1 MARLLPLF
9 MSSDVNRDELQLYSH
24 FAAGGETM
32 ELMGKRIAILVE
44 NLYEDLELWYPA
56 LRFRADG
63 AEVIMVG
70 TGDET
75 YTSKHGYP
83 VQADTRAEDVRAV
96 DFDAVI
102 IPGGYAPDHMR
113 RQPAMIDLVRNA
125 FDQGKI
131 VAAVCHAGWML
142 ASADIVRGKRVTCF
156 ASIKDDMIN
165 AGGRYED
172 AEVVR
177 DGNLITSRK
186 PDDLPAFCRTIG
198 EALTSTTAAATA
210 AAN

>member
-1 MARLLPLF
+1 MDL
-9 MSSDVNRDELQLYSH
+9 
-24 FAAGGETM
+24 T
-32 ELMGKRIAILVE
+32 GKCIAILVE

-56 LRFRADG
+56 LRFREAG
-63 AEVIMVG
+63 AEVTMIG
-70 TGDET
+70 SGDET

-83 VQADTRAEDVRAV
+83 VRADTQAENVRAV

-113 RQPAMIDLVRNA
+113 RHPAMIDLVRDA
-125 FDQGKI
+125 FEQGKI

-142 ASADIVRGKRVTCF
+142 ASADIVRDKRVTCF

-172 AEVVR
+172 TEVVQ
-177 DGNLITSRK
+177 DGNLITSRM

-198 EALTSTTAAATA
+198 EALVSTNVTASAATR
-210 AAN
+210 